1 MKKNIHPTYY
11 SEADITCTCGAKFIA
26 GSTMEKIT
34 VESCSQC
41 HPFFTGKQ
49 KFVDSTGRLD
59 RFIKLREKSA
69 EIKKQ
74 RENLK
79 SKQEKK
85 AERIKRNK
93 EKQDKKMA
101 ESVVKA

>member
-11 SEADITCTCGAKFIA
+11 LQADITCSCGAQFIA
-26 GSTMEKIT
+26 GSTSEKLV

-49 KFVDSTGRLD
+49 KFMDSTGRLD
-59 RFIKLREKSA
+59 RFNKKRKKSD
-69 EIKKQ
+69 EIRKQ

-79 SKQEKK
+79 TKKEKDIDRAQKNKERQEKK
-85 AERIKRNK
+85 ET
-93 EKQDKKMA
+93 
-101 ESVVKA
+101 ESMITN

>member
-11 SEADITCTCGAKFIA
+11 SEADITCSCGSKFVA
-26 GSTMEKIT
+26 GSTSEKIV

-59 RFIKLREKSA
+59 RFSKIREKSDK
-69 EIKKQ
+69 IKKERQ
-74 RENLK
+74 ELK
-79 SKQEKK
+79 TKKEKDAERTRKNKEKQEKK
-85 AERIKRNK
+85 
-93 EKQDKKMA
+93 QS
-101 ESVVKA
+101 ESIMKA

>member
-11 SEADITCTCGAKFIA
+11 AEADITCTCGAKFIA
-26 GSTMEKIT
+26 GSTTEKIV

-59 RFIKLREKSA
+59 RFTKIREKSA
-69 EIKKQ
+69 ELKKQ

-79 SKQEKK
+79 TKKEKE
-85 AERIKRNK
+85 AERIRKNK
-93 EKQDKKMA
+93 EKQDKKAA
-101 ESVVKA
+101 ESVIVA